1 MRALPQSN
9 LLRPYPQFDGGFTDW
24 AASGDPEGNA
34 RYDALQV
41 RLEKRYSDGLYF
53 LGSYT
58 FSRILN
64 DGPGSNTWLG
74 DTSSSNSWGTQDP
87 GKILARSWEHKGRV
101 VGLLRGYASPPRIQC
116 RLRTAGRP
124 GKRFGKNINRW
135 ANGVVGGWQLNG
147 ILAWQSGQPLNVQ
160 LANPRMADGGQR
172 PNVTGNPRSS
182 FSIKQV
188 VDGKG
193 RFANANACSDP
204 GDQVPGNAPRYDSR
218 LRGDGINNLDASIF
232 KNFKVR
238 ESMNVQF
245 RGEFINFTN
254 TPRFNNPNVVV
265 GSPRSARFSANIT
278 RRDEYN
284 WGCALCTEPRSGG
297 GKANAGH
304 ESGLAAIVRFLAKL
318 LRLRIRPNV
327 RSRG

>member
-1 MRALPQSN
+1 
-9 LLRPYPQFDGGFTDW
+9 
-24 AASGDPEGNA
+24 
-34 RYDALQV
+34 
-41 RLEKRYSDGLYF
+41 
-53 LGSYT
+53 
-58 FSRILN
+58 
-64 DGPGSNTWLG
+64 
-74 DTSSSNSWGTQDP
+74 
-87 GKILARSWEHKGRV
+87 
-101 VGLLRGYASPPRIQC
+101 
-116 RLRTAGRP
+116 
-124 GKRFGKNINRW
+124 
-135 ANGVVGGWQLNG
+135 

-245 RGEFINFTN
+245 RGNSSTSP
-254 TPRFNNPNVVV
+254 TPPASIIRT
-265 GSPRSARFSANIT
+265 S
-278 RRDEYN
+278 
-284 WGCALCTEPRSGG
+284 LSGV
-297 GKANAGH
+297 
-304 ESGLAAIVRFLAKL
+304 LVRHDF
-318 LRLRIRPNV
+318 RPI
-327 RSRG
+327 